1 MKKIKSAMFGLGL
14 FSASLAC
21 ATAQNSSNAPTANQ
35 IILKATGPYEDMAHY
50 AVAKKDDKVVTCLA
64 DADAGVGE
72 VVKILSP
79 GEAREFE
86 NLRQQLHK
94 AVAGRDRTTA
104 ADSSVTIFRML
115 VDRLE
120 TNTLVVPKEVEL
132 LDFAGYKL
140 AVLAGANKP
149 DWQAISK
156 LADESDAWWKAI
168 AARVTD
174 KHLRAT
180 VTSAIAG
187 IKQAAVEKNLAML
200 QFGSQMILDLVDMLE
215 GGFKTAKAAPIVKP

>member
-1 MKKIKSAMFGLGL
+1 MQKINSALFGLGL
-14 FSASLAC
+14 CCACLTC
-21 ATAQNSSNAPTANQ
+21 ATAQNATNAPTANQ

-50 AVAKKDDKVVTCLA
+50 AVAKKDDKVVKYLA

-79 GEAREFE
+79 GEARQFAD
-86 NLRQQLHK
+86 LRQKLHQ
-94 AVAGRDRTTA
+94 AVTGKDGTTA

-115 VDRLE
+115 VDRLD

-140 AVLAGANKP
+140 AVLAAADKP
-149 DWQAISK
+149 DWSAIGK
-156 LADESDAWWKAI
+156 LADESEAWWKAI
-168 AARVTD
+168 APGVAD

-187 IKQAAVEKNLAML
+187 TKQAAAQKNLAML
-200 QFGSQMILDLVDMLE
+200 QFGSQMILDLVDQLE
-215 GGFKTAKAAPIVKP
+215 VAFKPAKAVPAAKT

>member
-1 MKKIKSAMFGLGL
+1 MQKIKSGLITVGL
-14 FSASLAC
+14 CCVSLNC
-21 ATAQNSSNAPTANQ
+21 ATAQNATNAPTANQ

-50 AVAKKDDKVVTCLA
+50 AVAKKDDKVIKYLA
-64 DADAGVGE
+64 DADAGAGD
-72 VVKILSP
+72 VVKILP
-79 GEAREFE
+79 PDDARKFE
-86 NLRQQLHK
+86 GLSKQLHQ
-94 AVAGRDRTTA
+94 AVASKDETTA

-115 VDRLE
+115 VDRLDAS
-120 TNTLVVPKEVEL
+120 TLVVPKEVEL
-132 LDFAGYKL
+132 LDFVGYKL
-140 AVLAGANKP
+140 AVLAAADKP

-168 AARVTD
+168 APGVTD

-187 IKQAAVEKNLAML
+187 TKQAAAGKNLAML

-215 GGFKTAKAAPIVKP
+215 VGFKTAKAGPAAKP